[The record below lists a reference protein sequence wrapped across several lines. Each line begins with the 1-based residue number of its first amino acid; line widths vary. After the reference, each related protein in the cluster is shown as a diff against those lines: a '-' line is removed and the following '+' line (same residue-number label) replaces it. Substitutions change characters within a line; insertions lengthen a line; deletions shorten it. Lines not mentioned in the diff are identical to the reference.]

1 MQVDNFTF
9 QDHVALP
16 ASLRYVAIY
25 NEAFEL
31 LRPIGALLKVCRWGL
46 CALHHKQS
54 GSATRWYE
62 EMTSVYE
69 EAYGSSYAQHEP
81 LSGSIQKELCCR
93 SSRGVRQ

>member
-9 QDHVALP
+9 QDHVVLP

-46 CALHHKQS
+46 CPSCHRLGCFSGTDHILH
-54 GSATRWYE
+54 T
-62 EMTSVYE
+62 
-69 EAYGSSYAQHEP
+69 
-81 LSGSIQKELCCR
+81 
-93 SSRGVRQ
+93 

>member
-31 LRPIGALLKVCRWGL
+31 LRPIGALPESLPVGSL
-46 CALHHKQS
+46 C
-54 GSATRWYE
+54 SA
-62 EMTSVYE
+62 
-69 EAYGSSYAQHEP
+69 P
-81 LSGSIQKELCCR
+81 
-93 SSRGVRQ
+93 